1 MRMKA
6 YRKPSR
12 PQDVPGVGSAMVS
25 LRMTPETAPRRVM
38 LDPQTRQQLQTKFQ
52 QIKPQL
58 KGQFS
63 GLSDQDWDAAQRD
76 PDMLIETI
84 SRKTGQGRE
93 QVEQTVRQLVSST
106 NY

>member
-1 MRMKA
+1 
-6 YRKPSR
+6 
-12 PQDVPGVGSAMVS
+12 
-25 LRMTPETAPRRVM
+25 M

-63 GLSDQDWDAAQRD
+63 GLSDQDLDVGRSD
-76 PDMLIETI
+76 PDTLIETI

-93 QVEQTVRQLVSST
+93 EVEQTVRQLVTST
-106 NY
+106 NF

>member
-1 MRMKA
+1 
-6 YRKPSR
+6 
-12 PQDVPGVGSAMVS
+12 
-25 LRMTPETAPRRVM
+25 M

-63 GLSDQDWDAAQRD
+63 GLSDQDLDVGRSD
-76 PDMLIETI
+76 PDTLIETI

-93 QVEQTVRQLVSST
+93 QVEQTVRQLVQTT
-106 NY
+106 NV

>member
-1 MRMKA
+1 
-6 YRKPSR
+6 
-12 PQDVPGVGSAMVS
+12 
-25 LRMTPETAPRRVM
+25 M

-63 GLSDQDWDAAQRD
+63 GVTDQDLEAGKSD
-76 PDMLIETI
+76 PDTLIDTI

-93 QVEQTVRQLVSST
+93 QVEQKVRQLVTSSQS
-106 NY
+106 Y

>member
-1 MRMKA
+1 
-6 YRKPSR
+6 
-12 PQDVPGVGSAMVS
+12 
-25 LRMTPETAPRRVM
+25 M

-63 GLSDQDWDAAQRD
+63 GLSDQDLDVGRSD
-76 PDMLIETI
+76 PDTLIETI

-93 QVEQTVRQLVSST
+93 QVEQSVRQLVSST

>member
-1 MRMKA
+1 
-6 YRKPSR
+6 
-12 PQDVPGVGSAMVS
+12 
-25 LRMTPETAPRRVM
+25 M

-63 GLSDQDWDAAQRD
+63 GLSDQDWDVGQKD
-76 PDMLIETI
+76 PDTLIETI

-93 QVEQTVRQLVSST
+93 QVEQTVRQLVGST

>member
-1 MRMKA
+1 
-6 YRKPSR
+6 
-12 PQDVPGVGSAMVS
+12 
-25 LRMTPETAPRRVM
+25 M

-63 GLSDQDWDAAQRD
+63 GLSDQDLDVGRTD
-76 PDMLIETI
+76 PDTLIETI

-93 QVEQTVRQLVSST
+93 QVEQSVRQLVSST
-106 NY
+106 NF

>member
-1 MRMKA
+1 
-6 YRKPSR
+6 
-12 PQDVPGVGSAMVS
+12 
-25 LRMTPETAPRRVM
+25 M

-63 GLSDQDWDAAQRD
+63 GLSDQDLDAGRSD
-76 PDMLIETI
+76 PDTLIDTI

-93 QVEQTVRQLVSST
+93 QVEQAVRQLVKTS
-106 NY
+106 

>member
-1 MRMKA
+1 
-6 YRKPSR
+6 
-12 PQDVPGVGSAMVS
+12 
-25 LRMTPETAPRRVM
+25 M

-63 GLSDQDWDAAQRD
+63 GLSDQDWDVGKSD
-76 PDMLIETI
+76 PDTLIDTI

-93 QVEQTVRQLVSST
+93 QVEQQVRQLVNTST
-106 NY
+106 Y

>member
-1 MRMKA
+1 
-6 YRKPSR
+6 
-12 PQDVPGVGSAMVS
+12 
-25 LRMTPETAPRRVM
+25 M

-63 GLSDQDWDAAQRD
+63 GLSDQDLDVGRAD
-76 PDMLIETI
+76 PDTLIETI

-93 QVEQTVRQLVSST
+93 QVEQTVRQLVTST
-106 NY
+106 NF

>member
-1 MRMKA
+1 
-6 YRKPSR
+6 
-12 PQDVPGVGSAMVS
+12 
-25 LRMTPETAPRRVM
+25 M

-63 GLSDQDWDAAQRD
+63 GLSDQDLDVGRSD
-76 PDMLIETI
+76 PDTLIETI

-93 QVEQTVRQLVSST
+93 QVEQTVRQLVT
-106 NY
+106 ATHV

>member
-1 MRMKA
+1 
-6 YRKPSR
+6 
-12 PQDVPGVGSAMVS
+12 
-25 LRMTPETAPRRVM
+25 M

-63 GLSDQDWDAAQRD
+63 GLSDQDWEVGKTD
-76 PDMLIETI
+76 PDTLIETI

-93 QVEQTVRQLVSST
+93 QVESQVRQLVSTT

>member
-1 MRMKA
+1 
-6 YRKPSR
+6 
-12 PQDVPGVGSAMVS
+12 
-25 LRMTPETAPRRVM
+25 M

-63 GLSDQDWDAAQRD
+63 GLSDQDWEVGQQD
-76 PDMLIETI
+76 PDTLIETI

>member
-1 MRMKA
+1 
-6 YRKPSR
+6 
-12 PQDVPGVGSAMVS
+12 
-25 LRMTPETAPRRVM
+25 M

-63 GLSDQDWDAAQRD
+63 GLSDQDLDVGRTD
-76 PDMLIETI
+76 PDTLIETI

-93 QVEQTVRQLVSST
+93 QVEKTVRQLVVST
-106 NY
+106 NI